1 MIRKKIAYLLLATAS
16 LTASLATAGAA
27 QAQTLDELVAK
38 NLQAIGGKE
47 KVEAVKGVRMTGKM
61 TLPQG
66 MEAAVVM
73 ERQDPNK
80 MRMDMSIQGMT
91 MVQAY
96 DGKTG
101 WKIVPF
107 TGKNDPEPM
116 SAEELK
122 QMEKQAIN
130 SSDFLSTYKEQ
141 GYTAELAGKEDV
153 EGTPT
158 YKIKLT
164 SKDGDVLNFFLDAE
178 QYLLVKITGKTMMQ
192 GQEIETSTT
201 VGDYK
206 EVGGVLFPFSI
217 QSKIRDFPTPV
228 GMTFEKIEINPDIPA
243 SRFVMPPK
251 AEKPAEKPAGT
262 PPQV

>member
-1 MIRKKIAYLLLATAS
+1 MIRKRIAYLLLATAS
-16 LTASLATAGAA
+16 FTAASAA

-38 NLQAIGGKE
+38 NLQALGGKD

-66 MEAAVVM
+66 MEAAVVL

-80 MRMDMSIQGMT
+80 MRMDMSVQGMT

-96 DGKTG
+96 DGKDG

-122 QMEKQAIN
+122 QMEKQSIN
-130 SSDFLSTYKEQ
+130 SADFLSTFKEQ
-141 GYTAELAGKEDV
+141 GYTAEYAGKEDV

-158 YKIKLT
+158 HKIKVT
-164 SKDGDVLNFFLDAE
+164 SKEGDVLNFFLDAE
-178 QYLLVKITGKTMMQ
+178 QYLVIKITGKAMMQ
-192 GQEIETSTT
+192 GQEIETDTT
-201 VGDYK
+201 VSDYK

-217 QSKIRDFPTPV
+217 QTKVRNFPTPV
-228 GMTFEKIEINPDIPA
+228 GMAFEKIEVNPDIPA
-243 SRFVMPPK
+243 SRFAVPPK
-251 AEKPAEKPAGT
+251 AEKPADKPAAT
-262 PPQV
+262 PPQG